1 MVSGNYP
8 LVIWSPETNGFSC
21 SGGAANG
28 EHAGGAGRAQDAET
42 AHRYAESATVVQLRA
57 DVAFWKCECIGWK
70 GRARCL
76 KTLFDKAKAKAAER
90 EAKLQEKISALQ
102 EEVRKYE
109 QQFRG
114 GKSEKNKKS
123 EKTYPGGPEHKPS
136 GRQRGQQPGKGK
148 PPRRDYRHL
157 PTSEE
162 IISLPAE
169 QCRCEK
175 CGQPFV
181 DFPGTDDGEIIEVD
195 VRAHRRKYRRRRY
208 RRT

>member
-8 LVIWSPETNGFSC
+8 LVIWSPDANGFSW
-21 SGGAANG
+21 SGAAANG
-28 EHAGGAGRAQDAET
+28 EHAGSAGGAQHVET
-42 AHRYAESATVVQLRA
+42 AHWCDENDTVVQLRA

-70 GRARCL
+70 ARARWWEMM
-76 KTLFDKAKAKAAER
+76 FHKAKAKAAER
-90 EAKLQEKISALQ
+90 EAKLGEKITALQ
-102 EEVRKYE
+102 AEVRNYE
-109 QQFRG
+109 QQLRG

-123 EKTYPGGPEHKPS
+123 EKTYPGSPEHKPS
-136 GRQRGQQPGKGK
+136 GRHRGQQPGKGK
-148 PPRRDYRHL
+148 PPRRDYSHL

-181 DFPGTDDGEIIEVD
+181 DFPGSDDGEIIEVD